1 VAKETVYEGVKL
13 EKRSKAAAFDRLRVF
28 LLVGL
33 LLFVMV
39 AYQLA
44 PPFIGWSEALEIA
57 LSTGIGVVFAGLM
70 VFEVVRQL
78 HYYLSEKWAAYN
90 HFWRQKVFGGAD
102 KATRRWMND
111 WTRFRIAR
119 FFKIFI
125 FLMAI
130 GTGVMILVDGI
141 SNPVDG
147 LLAIPRLVGEYAF
160 FMVYGIFIVGIMILQ
175 FGAIFWVLSRGG
187 IDVVFPEDIETRFDS
202 VWGQDHVLDL
212 IKENVAFL
220 EKPDEIE
227 AKGGY
232 IPGGI
237 LLWGPPGTGKTLM
250 AEAIAGEIGTPFVF
264 VDPGAFIVMFMGV
277 GILKV
282 KRLFRKLRKLSL
294 QHGGVIVF
302 FDEADSLG
310 SRGSLAGQGAGGQ
323 FQYEAAGDL
332 LQCNGLGYMSDQSRY
347 QVLDSMGLVDRSDA
361 PELPPRW
368 HDRIMMGMGGGG
380 GGGGMGTL
388 QALLTEISGLKKP
401 RGLSNKFRRV
411 VGVKPKPP
419 PKYRILIMM
428 ATNMPNTLDEALLR
442 PGRID
447 RIFKVGYPSKEGR
460 IETFLGYLDKVKHTL
475 TDEQIDRLATM
486 TPYYSGAKIKDLVNE
501 GLILA
506 IRDDRDTMNW
516 DDVWQA
522 RSLKELGP
530 PEDVEYIERERNAV
544 AIHEAGHAVAAH
556 LLRSHRMIDLVSIE
570 KRATALGMVASL
582 DIEDRVTQWN
592 TEMEIDVKVALASLA
607 AERMFFGGDS
617 SSGVSSDLRSATN
630 LTALMEGVF
639 GMGPGL
645 TSLAG
650 LPEHVITQTP
660 DPTDKVVGRMSDRI
674 EKRLQDLYD
683 DVYELLEEHRDDIV
697 RLALVL
703 EEKKTISGEEVTEI
717 MGSASGSWTAHK
729 PEGFAATD
737 LEKMRSSVSGT
748 GPSGNGSPTDSRGP
762 AGNGGTVS
770 GNGAPGT
777 ADSPSGPPGN
787 GEVEPI
793 AEGAAESD

>member
-1 VAKETVYEGVKL
+1 VKL

-44 PPFIGWSEALEIA
+44 PPFIGWSEALQIA

-70 VFEVVRQL
+70 IFEVVRQL

-90 HFWRQKVFGGAD
+90 HFWKERVFGGAD

-187 IDVVFPEDIETRFDS
+187 IEVMFPEDIETRFDS

-220 EKPDEIE
+220 ENPDEIE

-332 LQCNGLGYMSDQSRY
+332 LQCNGLGYMSGQSRY

-368 HDRIMMGMGGGG
+368 YDRIMMGMGGGG

-460 IETFLGYLDKVKHTL
+460 TETFLGYLDKVKHTL

-506 IRDDRDTMNW
+506 IRDDRDTLNW

-556 LLRSHRMIDLVSIE
+556 LLRAHRMIDLVSIE

-650 LPEHVITQTP
+650 LPEHVIAQTP

-717 MGSASGSWTAHK
+717 MGSESGSWTAHQ

-737 LEKMRSSVSGT
+737 LDKLRGSVAGT
-748 GPSGNGSPTDSRGP
+748 VPSGNGGATPSRGP
-762 AGNGGTVS
+762 SGNGGTVS
-770 GNGAPGT
+770 GNGAPGS
-777 ADSPSGPPGN
+777 ADSGSGPSGN

-793 AEGAAESD
+793 AEDAADSD